1 MFSFSFE
8 FKRVHL
14 LYLVTFLAAF
24 LLFQIELIIS
34 KIFLPKFGGSYLV
47 WGSCV
52 VFFQCVL
59 LLGYFYSHIVVKNIG
74 LFKYRYL
81 HLILIALPLAF
92 FPGRA
97 LPEFIANNNISIVFD
112 IFLQLFISI
121 GVVFFALSTI
131 SVITQSWLSF
141 SDLPQQANP
150 FVLYSVSNAGSFLA
164 LITYPFIFEW
174 LFDLS
179 EQLFIW
185 RIAYLL
191 FLFFYLLAFIFIK
204 INTILEARHDSTFK
218 INITSSSMT
227 FSNKAY
233 QGVFWFLLSAAGSVI
248 FLSVT
253 NIITYEIAPC
263 PLLWIMPLCIYLLS
277 FVFTFKEKAFCPD
290 WIKNH
295 LNLHLGFAI
304 LLFFLTQMR
313 IFPRLIEIAA
323 YGLILFV
330 LCMYCQHQLFASRP
344 EEKAR
349 LTSFYLIISL
359 GGVIGSM
366 LVTWLAP
373 LVFVNT
379 SEFLF
384 GLFMVTL
391 AMARKEKN
399 LENKFLQY
407 RLIVYTALLLVIWP
421 LYFEHYNVFGIIIIA
436 VIFRWIFANLKA
448 YRMLCACLLTVL
460 VISLFP
466 LKYWMPSEGESVYTS
481 RNFYGIYRL
490 YKTDNML
497 VLLNGTT
504 LHGVQYLDK
513 KKANEPLSY
522 YHKDTTI
529 GKFFNSNLFN
539 AKAIGVIGLGTG
551 TLAAYG
557 KEGQEM
563 DFFELD
569 RDVYNI
575 ADSYFTF
582 LKNSPAKINY
592 IFGDARVS
600 LRTIPLD
607 RYDLIIV
614 DAFSGDSVPIHL
626 LTVEA
631 IREYKKHLTPKGIIL
646 FHVSNRYFDLEPI
659 LFSNAKMLNAY
670 AVLTSNKTVKD
681 RVSLASQWVALT
693 WDANSKDKLVQKL
706 QWKEENMKFQIR
718 KIRPWTDDYSNVL
731 SVMDLRVFTEPVKH
745 FKPFYW

>member
-81 HLILIALPLAF
+81 HLILIALPLLF

-141 SDLPQQANP
+141 SDLPQQTNP

-174 LFDLS
+174 LFDLR

-185 RIAYLL
+185 RSAYLV
-191 FLFFYLLAFIFIK
+191 FLLFYLSAFLLIK
-204 INTILEARHDSTFK
+204 INRNLEARHDSTFE
-218 INITSSSMT
+218 INITSSRLA

-233 QGVFWFLLSAAGSVI
+233 QGIFWFLLSAAGSVI

-290 WIKNH
+290 WIKNY

-330 LCMYCQHQLFASRP
+330 LCMYCQYQLFTSRP
-344 EEKAR
+344 EEKSR
-349 LTSFYLIISL
+349 LTSFYLIISF
-359 GGVIGSM
+359 GGVVGSM

-399 LENKFLQY
+399 PENKFLQY

-448 YRMLCACLLTVL
+448 ARMLCACLLTVL

-466 LKYWMPSEGESVYTS
+466 LKYWMPSEGDSVYSS

-490 YKTDNML
+490 YKTENML

-582 LKNSPAKINY
+582 LKNSPAKINH

-631 IREYKKHLTPKGIIL
+631 IKEYRKHLTPKGVIL

-693 WDANSKDKLVQKL
+693 WDVNSKDKLVQKL
-706 QWKEENMKFQIR
+706 QWKEENKKFQIR
-718 KIRPWTDDYSNVL
+718 KIRPWTDGYSNVL
-731 SVMDLRVFTEPVKH
+731 SVMDFRVFTEPVKH